1 MNVSIGS
8 CEHYLD
14 HYKVSPITNGLQ
26 HMSFFTHTKSG
37 ASHTEVQRPC
47 NGKLELNIDTE
58 SAVEG
63 LQ

>member
-1 MNVSIGS
+1 MNVIGS

-14 HYKVSPITNGLQ
+14 HYKVSPATNRLQ
-26 HMSFFTHTKSG
+26 HLSFFAHIKTG
-37 ASHTEVQRPC
+37 ASHTEIQRPR